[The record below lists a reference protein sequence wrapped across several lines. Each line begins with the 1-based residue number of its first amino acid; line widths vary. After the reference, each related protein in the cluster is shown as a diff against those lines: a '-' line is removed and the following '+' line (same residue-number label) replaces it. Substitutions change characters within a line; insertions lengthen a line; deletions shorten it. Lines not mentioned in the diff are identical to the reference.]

1 MSASA
6 KLVPRIEKLLSST
19 TVSTKEALA
28 LCKVAALSPGIE
40 VRAVAAA
47 GSGKTVE

>member
-6 KLVPRIEKLLSST
+6 KFFPRIENLSLT

-28 LCKVAALSPGIE
+28 LCKVAAFSPGIE

-47 GSGKTVE
+47 GFGKTVE